1 LSEINQAS
9 WCVVDYDP
17 REEAKDLHENKV
29 VEDVQEFKNEIQQNQ
44 LFIQSLQDELTITK
58 TEAKMIKIEKLK
70 ADATILELTKQ
81 LASFCLQDEKQM

>member
-1 LSEINQAS
+1 
-9 WCVVDYDP
+9 
-17 REEAKDLHENKV
+17 
-29 VEDVQEFKNEIQQNQ
+29 
-44 LFIQSLQDELTITK
+44 LTITK